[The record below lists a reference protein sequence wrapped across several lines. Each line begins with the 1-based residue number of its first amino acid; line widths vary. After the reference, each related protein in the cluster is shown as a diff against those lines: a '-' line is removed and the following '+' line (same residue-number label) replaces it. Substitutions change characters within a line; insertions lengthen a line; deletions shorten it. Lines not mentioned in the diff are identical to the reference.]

1 MKVVIGAGKTQY
13 EGWINTQE
21 TEFNLLNRADF
32 ERMFSKEKPIAFLA
46 EHVWE
51 HMTLED
57 GIIAAKNCFDFI
69 EDVMKNAN

>member
-21 TEFNLLNRADF
+21 TELNVLNRADF

-51 HMTLED
+51 HMILMQT
-57 GIIAAKNCFDFI
+57 IFRIKQIKKF
-69 EDVMKNAN
+69 